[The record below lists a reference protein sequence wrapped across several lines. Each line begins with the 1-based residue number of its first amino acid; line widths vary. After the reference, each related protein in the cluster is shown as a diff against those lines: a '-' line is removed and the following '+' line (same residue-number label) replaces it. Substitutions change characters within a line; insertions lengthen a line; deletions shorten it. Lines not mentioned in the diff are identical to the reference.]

1 MAVKIRLRRMGQ
13 KKAPFYRIVVA
24 DSDPQETEDVSK
36 RSELMIQQKI
46 QANIM

>member
-24 DSDPQETEDVSK
+24 DPVANVMEDVSK
-36 RSELMIQQKI
+36 KSEHTIQTLS
-46 QANIM
+46 QAL

>member
-1 MAVKIRLRRMGQ
+1 MAVKIRLRRISIESSLQ
-13 KKAPFYRIVVA
+13 IP
-24 DSDPQETEDVSK
+24 DPQETEDVSK